1 MSMLTFYRQACADGG
16 LRTGVDL
23 DGLTLL
29 ETFEPGGEEH
39 DPSLSWYVD
48 LRCEGDAF
56 PTQPEKAQ
64 EWLLENADAIR
75 KGLAACADELAVG
88 LDLPDETLLPY
99 ERSLPR
105 PPDGSR
111 LRIFVSAIRR
121 CDGRQIAVELRNL
134 SRNWGRVLREL
145 RPLVSV

>member
-1 MSMLTFYRQACADGG
+1 MSMLTFYRQARADGG

-23 DGLTLL
+23 DGLTLF
-29 ETFEPGGEEH
+29 ETFEPGVEEH
-39 DPSLSWYVD
+39 DPSLLWYVD
-48 LRCEGDAF
+48 LRCEGDVL
-56 PTQPEKAQ
+56 PTEPEKAQ
-64 EWLLENADAIR
+64 EWLLDIGGVIR
-75 KGLAACADELAVG
+75 NGLAACADELAVG
-88 LDLPDETLLPY
+88 LDPSGADLLPY

-121 CDGRQIAVELRNL
+121 HEARQIAGELRKL
-134 SRNWGRVLREL
+134 SRDWDRVLREL